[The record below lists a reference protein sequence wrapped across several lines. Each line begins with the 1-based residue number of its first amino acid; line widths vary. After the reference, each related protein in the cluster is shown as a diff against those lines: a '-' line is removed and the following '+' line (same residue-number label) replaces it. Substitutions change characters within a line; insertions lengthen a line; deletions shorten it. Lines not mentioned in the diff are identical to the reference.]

1 MLLALAKLRG
11 WGGKDFVA
19 YTRSPENVKV
29 RNRRVSRT
37 YAIS

>member
-19 YTRSPENVKV
+19 YTPSPEDLKI
-29 RNRRVSRT
+29 RNRRVSGT